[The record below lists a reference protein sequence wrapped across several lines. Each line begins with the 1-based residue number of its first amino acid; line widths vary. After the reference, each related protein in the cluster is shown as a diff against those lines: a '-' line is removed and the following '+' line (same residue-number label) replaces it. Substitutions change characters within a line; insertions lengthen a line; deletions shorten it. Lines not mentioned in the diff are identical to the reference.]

1 LNSSNSVGYLIVE
14 NFIVFDFGRLERMEG
29 GNRSSATNSNNSNY
43 EVDRE
48 RVLSFMRDV
57 EGGVGI
63 IPGASIESST
73 GATTTQTEAA
83 RLRRYYSQSIFRW
96 GELDGVR
103 IIYIEDDEGE
113 DYLRRF
119 TLADNDILIRYIRYF
134 RPRLN
139 YSTAIEMIWNSRFT
153 WQQIKQHVEDYTY
166 EFNFECEFFLIGD
179 PSEVVVDGSDTEED
193 ESDRV
198 EYEVIS
204 SDTEEEEDEVNRSA
218 RAAAVDALPEVVIG
232 EEKENGDVAMC
243 AVCGETFSS
252 GESAKRLA
260 CTHLYHSKCILKWF
274 DRNQSCPICRRQL
287 VLIEGSLVVLD
298 LNEQG

>member
-1 LNSSNSVGYLIVE
+1 MYIWIKDPFVARIQYSYVLLYGWHARKFIFLNNSNSVGYLIVE

-48 RVLSFMRDV
+48 RVLSFLRDV

-166 EFNFECEFFLIGD
+166 EFNFECETIHIG
-179 PSEVVVDGSDTEED
+179 T
-193 ESDRV
+193 
-198 EYEVIS
+198 
-204 SDTEEEEDEVNRSA
+204 NNFA
-218 RAAAVDALPEVVIG
+218 
-232 EEKENGDVAMC
+232 
-243 AVCGETFSS
+243 
-252 GESAKRLA
+252 
-260 CTHLYHSKCILKWF
+260 
-274 DRNQSCPICRRQL
+274 RNQ
-287 VLIEGSLVVLD
+287 
-298 LNEQG
+298 

>member
-1 LNSSNSVGYLIVE
+1 MRLVNQHKIIPIKKLVGVPVNIDGVRNIADFEVIETVNNSHSYPSLLGLDWA
-14 NFIVFDFGRLERMEG
+14 FDNQVIINLKKREMIFEG
-29 GNRSSATNSNNSNY
+29 GGLKVSKPLDPT
-43 EVDRE
+43 
-48 RVLSFMRDV
+48 
-57 EGGVGI
+57 
-63 IPGASIESST
+63 
-73 GATTTQTEAA
+73 
-83 RLRRYYSQSIFRW
+83 
-96 GELDGVR
+96 ELDRVR

-153 WQQIKQHVEDYTY
+153 WQQIKQLVEDYTY
-166 EFNFECEFFLIGD
+166 EFNFKSEFFLIGD

-287 VLIEGSLVVLD
+287 VLIEGSLVVLN